1 MSGLEI
7 AWSIW
12 VILLILL
19 LTHTAFLV
27 VELVFTAAFHLFPTK
42 ILSEA
47 LKVHG
52 KAQAS
57 ECTQW

>member
-27 VELVFTAAFHLFPTK
+27 IELVFTAAFHLFLTK
-42 ILSEA
+42 ISSEA
-47 LKVHG
+47 LKVYG

-57 ECTQW
+57 GWTQW